1 MNGLKRAAVSCILTN
16 GDHLL
21 LLKRNKAPH
30 IGKYLPVGGKIEP
43 YETAQSAVVRE
54 VLEETGFVIDAPIF
68 CGSLIES
75 SPLDHYNWISFI
87 FAHEILKVDPPY
99 CDEGELVW
107 VSAFQLEHLD
117 IPPTDLPI
125 YKAVL
130 SKTPFVYEAT
140 FDASMDMTSLI
151 KLA

>member
-16 GDHLL
+16 GNHLL
-21 LLKRNKAPH
+21 LLKRNKSPH
-30 IGKYLPVGGKIEP
+30 IGKFLPVGGKIEP
-43 YETAQSAVVRE
+43 YETAQDAVIRE
-54 VLEETGFVIDAPIF
+54 VLEETGFVIDTPIYY
-68 CGSLIES
+68 GSLIES

-87 FAHEILKVDPPY
+87 FAHEIPMADPPY

-107 VSAFQLEHLD
+107 VSAQDLDQLD

-130 SKTPFVYEAT
+130 SKNIFAYEAT
-140 FDASMDMTSLI
+140 F
-151 KLA
+151 

>member
-1 MNGLKRAAVSCILTN
+1 MNGLKRAAVSCILTSGKN
-16 GDHLL
+16 LL

-30 IGKYLPVGGKIEP
+30 IGKFLPVGGKIEP
-43 YETAQSAVVRE
+43 YETAQAAVKRE
-54 VLEETGFVIDAPIF
+54 VLEETGLYIEDPIY

-87 FAHEILKVDPPY
+87 FKCEIPFIEPNC
-99 CDEGELVW
+99 CDEGELTW
-107 VSAFQLEHLD
+107 VNADQLDSLD

-130 SKTPFVYEAT
+130 SQTSFVYDAT
-140 FDASMDMTSLI
+140 FDDQMNMTSLI
-151 KLA
+151 QLA